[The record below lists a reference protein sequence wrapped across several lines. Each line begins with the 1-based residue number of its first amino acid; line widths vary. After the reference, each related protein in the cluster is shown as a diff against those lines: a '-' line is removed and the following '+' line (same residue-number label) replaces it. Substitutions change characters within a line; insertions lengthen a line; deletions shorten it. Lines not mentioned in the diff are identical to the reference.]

1 MSSSTAPSEHPLL
14 DRLLD
19 RYVAVWIWSILFGT
33 STGLLYA
40 FSETRWRDWG
50 PLTAALAIPAVFGF
64 AFAFMAWRHLLRGLR
79 RYVIPTYVL
88 RTRDTDVEEFSK
100 DLSRAIAF
108 VINAALFKVVLAVV
122 EVALA
127 AFGRG

>member
-1 MSSSTAPSEHPLL
+1 MSSTAPSEHPLL

-19 RYVAVWIWSILFGT
+19 KYVAVWIWSILFGT

-50 PLTAALAIPAVFGF
+50 LLTAALAVPAVLGFG
-64 AFAFMAWRHLLRGLR
+64 FAFMAWRHLLRGLR
-79 RYVIPTYVL
+79 RYLIPTYVL
-88 RTRDTDVEEFSK
+88 RVPNADVQEFSY

-108 VINAALFKVVLAVV
+108 VINAALFKVVLAVL